1 MKDLFL
7 ELIPIYKSKVRVKQ
21 LKRKT
26 IENFSRFFVSFIDQY
41 KDPKDKKDK
50 YLHLKKTG
58 LNYILDNQDFIYSK
72 INK

>member
-1 MKDLFL
+1 MKELFL
-7 ELIPIYKSKVRVKQ
+7 ELIKIYKTKVRVKQ

-26 IENFSRFFVSFIDQY
+26 IENFSRFFVSFVESN

-50 YLHLKKTG
+50 YLHLKKAG
-58 LNYILDNQDFIYSK
+58 LKYIQSNQDLIYSE

>member
-7 ELIPIYKSKVRVKQ
+7 ELISIYKSKVRIKQ

-26 IENFSRFFVSFIDQY
+26 IENFSRFFIAFIESN

-50 YLHLKKTG
+50 YLKLKKSG
-58 LNYILDNQDFIYSK
+58 LNYILDNQDFIYSQ

>member
-1 MKDLFL
+1 MSQLFL
-7 ELIPIYKSKVRVKQ
+7 ELIQIYKTKVRIKQ

-26 IENFSRFFVSFIDQY
+26 LENFSRFFVSFIESN

-50 YLHLKKTG
+50 YLHLKKAG
-58 LNYILDNQDFIYSK
+58 LNFIQNNQDLIYRE